1 VPFPLTR
8 WIRHDRLG
16 CRWDG
21 VCRLPGSADRR
32 VGTCR
37 VGAYPSRDSA
47 PRCRSILDER
57 LARRE
62 ISPDE
67 HLHPRE
73 VLGAGP
79 RAAPRYLGVLA
90 AVFVAVG
97 ILGGL
102 SAVAAATDF
111 GGMGFFDM
119 RGMMGGSPS
128 GSTDTAPAP
137 VPGARHIRVV
147 ADEFNFDPSEIRIG
161 AGERVNVTLDNRGN
175 AVHTLTIS
183 KLDFELRTDGGKRA
197 EGSLQVDTP
206 GRYPF
211 TCDIPGHAE
220 ACMRGTVIVRPAA

>member
-1 VPFPLTR
+1 MTDWDAAGVAFVVFLAVLIAGLALAASALAHPVTPRRDAR
-8 WIRHDRLG
+8 W
-16 CRWDG
+16 
-21 VCRLPGSADRR
+21 
-32 VGTCR
+32 
-37 VGAYPSRDSA
+37 
-47 PRCRSILDER
+47 ILDER
-57 LARRE
+57 LARGE

-67 HLHPRE
+67 HLRRRE

-102 SAVAAATDF
+102 SAAAAATDF

-119 RGMMGGSPS
+119 HGMMGGSPS

-137 VPGARHIRVV
+137 IPGARHIRVA
-147 ADEFNFDPSEIRIG
+147 ADEFSFDPSEIRIR
-161 AGERVNVTLDNRGN
+161 AGERVNVTLDNRGD

-183 KLDFELRTDGGKRA
+183 KHDFELRADSAERA
-197 EGSLQVDTP
+197 EASLQLDTP
-206 GRYPF
+206 GRYPL

-220 ACMRGTVIVRPAA
+220 AGMRGTLIVQPAG